1 MSTKILHIS
10 CFIFLMGCGLVA
22 QPKWFGE
29 ELSAYPPSGYFIG
42 EGVGSDYSKALA
54 NAQTE
59 IASQIRVGIESRLTL
74 SISEVSDNDKSE
86 LRESFDSEIKTSV
99 NETIQGIVIVKKE
112 KKKKQYYVAAALDKG
127 KYLAGL
133 RVEIDQLWNQ
143 INRLITDAREF
154 KNNGKLFS
162 AIDNYSDAMP
172 YIAPFYVKKSFY
184 DSLSDKPYTIA
195 EFITVDGIISEIR
208 KLINKIDLNIVEGN
222 NQTGRSGSFLQK
234 PIIIEAKFGKKD
246 YPISSLPL
254 KIEYDDGSTD
264 KIITDASGRS
274 EVWAMAF
281 CGDANK
287 GKVQIQL
294 DHYKFPS
301 VYKKYFV
308 NVNTQSKYNCTE
320 KMPIS
325 FSVYVEDE
333 EKNRLE
339 KVEQKL
345 SKSLEK
351 IGYTVFNDAD
361 LALNGSVSVIEE
373 NEIQGK
379 SGPMVQLKAELSLLM
394 VAKSTNETVGSFTS
408 NFVGLG
414 KNKNKS
420 LEKAYNKMKIKDKD
434 LTQALSSSE
443 EILRNILTKKS
454 IQFLEEGQK
463 LYQQTKLDD
472 AIGILAQVSY
482 GNEQINEAQKLIAS
496 IKKEQEEK
504 LAEQLRREEE
514 EKEKER
520 LKEIE
525 LTRIEAEKEMA
536 LAESRAK
543 EKESE
548 ARIAEAQAAMEKAK
562 ADLANIEKEKLQAE
576 ASIAESEAE
585 AERARADAIAAV
597 LNKAD
602 NMSDASSPS
611 LDNSLP
617 LNSNEKKIVNTW
629 QYIGSLLNST
639 GTYSFEGSGRILFIN
654 EDRTFTE
661 GISSGS
667 WSANGDNLY
676 LDGFSVPYTIEG
688 NTLILGFEINKEL
701 NLMMYELL

>member
-1 MSTKILHIS
+1 MSTKILHIN
-10 CFIFLMGCGLVA
+10 CLIFLMGCGLVA

-29 ELSAYPPSGYFIG
+29 ELSAYPTSGYFIG
-42 EGVGSDYSKALA
+42 EGVGSDYSEALA

-59 IASQIRVGIESRLTL
+59 IASQIRVGIESQLTL

-86 LRESFDSEIKTSV
+86 LRESFDSEIKTSI

-112 KKKKQYYVAAALDKG
+112 KKKQQYYVAAALDKE

-143 INRLITDAREF
+143 INGLITDARGFE
-154 KNNGKLFS
+154 NNGKLFS
-162 AIDNYSDAMP
+162 ALDNYSDAMP
-172 YIAPFYVKKSFY
+172 YISPFYVKKSFY
-184 DSLSDKPYTIA
+184 DSLSDIPYTIA

-208 KLINKIDLNIVEGN
+208 KLINKIDLKIVEGN
-222 NQTGRSGSFLQK
+222 NQTGRSGSFLPK
-234 PIIIEAKFGKKD
+234 PIIIEAKFSKRD

-264 KIITDASGRS
+264 KIITDESGRS
-274 EVWAMAF
+274 AVWAMAF

-301 VYKKYFV
+301 VYRKYFL

-320 KMPIS
+320 KMPVS

-345 SKSLEK
+345 TKSLEK
-351 IGYTVFNDAD
+351 IGYTVFNDAE

-414 KNKNKS
+414 KNRNKS

-434 LTQALSSSE
+434 LTKALSSSE
-443 EILRNILTKKS
+443 EILRNILIKKS

-463 LYQQTKLDD
+463 LYQQIKLDD

-482 GNEQINEAQKLIAS
+482 GDEQINEAQKLIAS

-504 LAEQLRREEE
+504 LAEQIRLETE
-514 EKEKER
+514 EKER

-525 LTRIEAEKEMA
+525 LARIEAEKEKAMS
-536 LAESRAK
+536 EIQSR
-543 EKESE
+543 ET
-548 ARIAEAQAAMEKAK
+548 
-562 ADLANIEKEKLQAE
+562 DIE
-576 ASIAESEAE
+576 
-585 AERARADAIAAV
+585 
-597 LNKAD
+597 
-602 NMSDASSPS
+602 
-611 LDNSLP
+611 
-617 LNSNEKKIVNTW
+617 
-629 QYIGSLLNST
+629 
-639 GTYSFEGSGRILFIN
+639 
-654 EDRTFTE
+654 
-661 GISSGS
+661 
-667 WSANGDNLY
+667 
-676 LDGFSVPYTIEG
+676 
-688 NTLILGFEINKEL
+688 
-701 NLMMYELL
+701 

>member
-1 MSTKILHIS
+1 MSTKILHIN
-10 CFIFLMGCGLVA
+10 CFIFLMGCGIVA

-29 ELSAYPPSGYFIG
+29 ELSAYPTSGYFIG
-42 EGVGSDYSKALA
+42 EGVGSDYSEALA

-59 IASQIRVGIESRLTL
+59 IASQIRVGIESQLTL

-86 LRESFDSEIKTSV
+86 LRESFDSEIKTSI

-112 KKKKQYYVAAALDKG
+112 KKKQQYYVAAALDKE

-133 RVEIDQLWNQ
+133 RVEIDQFWNQ
-143 INRLITDAREF
+143 INHLIIDARGFE
-154 KNNGKLFS
+154 NNGKLFS
-162 AIDNYSDAMP
+162 ALDNYADAMP
-172 YIAPFYVKKSFY
+172 YLPTFYVKKSFY
-184 DSLSDKPYTIA
+184 DSLSDIPYTIV

-208 KLINKIDLNIVEGN
+208 KLINKIDLKIVEGN
-222 NQTGRSGSFLQK
+222 NQTGRSGSFLPK
-234 PIIIEAKFGKKD
+234 PIIIEAKFSKKD

-345 SKSLEK
+345 TKSLEK
-351 IGYTVFNDAD
+351 IGYTVFNDAE

-414 KNKNKS
+414 KNKKKA
-420 LEKAYNKMKIKDKD
+420 LKKAYNKMKIKDKD
-434 LTQALSSSE
+434 LTKALSSSE
-443 EILRNILTKKS
+443 EILRNVLTKKS

-482 GNEQINEAQKLIAS
+482 GDEQINEAQKLIAS

-504 LAEQLRREEE
+504 LAEQIRLETE
-514 EKEKER
+514 EKER

-525 LTRIEAEKEMA
+525 LARIEAEKEKAMS
-536 LAESRAK
+536 EIQSR
-543 EKESE
+543 ET
-548 ARIAEAQAAMEKAK
+548 
-562 ADLANIEKEKLQAE
+562 DIE
-576 ASIAESEAE
+576 
-585 AERARADAIAAV
+585 
-597 LNKAD
+597 
-602 NMSDASSPS
+602 
-611 LDNSLP
+611 
-617 LNSNEKKIVNTW
+617 
-629 QYIGSLLNST
+629 
-639 GTYSFEGSGRILFIN
+639 
-654 EDRTFTE
+654 
-661 GISSGS
+661 
-667 WSANGDNLY
+667 
-676 LDGFSVPYTIEG
+676 
-688 NTLILGFEINKEL
+688 
-701 NLMMYELL
+701 

>member
-1 MSTKILHIS
+1 
-10 CFIFLMGCGLVA
+10 MGCGIVA

-29 ELSAYPPSGYFIG
+29 ALSAYPTSGYFIG
-42 EGVGSDYSKALA
+42 EGVGSDYSEALA

-59 IASQIRVGIESRLTL
+59 IASQIRVGIESQLTL

-112 KKKKQYYVAAALDKG
+112 KKKQQYYVVAALDKE

-143 INRLITDAREF
+143 INRLITDARGFE
-154 KNNGKLFS
+154 NNGKLFS
-162 AIDNYSDAMP
+162 ALDNYSDAMP
-172 YIAPFYVKKSFY
+172 YISPFYVKKSFY
-184 DSLSDKPYTIA
+184 DSLSDRPYTIA

-208 KLINKIDLNIVEGN
+208 KLINKIDLKIVEGN
-222 NQTGRSGSFLQK
+222 NQTGRSGSFLPK
-234 PIIIEAKFGKKD
+234 PIIIEAKFSKKD

-254 KIEYDDGSTD
+254 KIEYDDGSID
-264 KIITDASGRS
+264 KIITDESGRS
-274 EVWAMAF
+274 AVWAMAF

-345 SKSLEK
+345 TKSLEK
-351 IGYTVFNDAD
+351 IGYTVFNDAE

-379 SGPMVQLKAELSLLM
+379 SGPMVQLKAELSLFI

-434 LTQALSSSE
+434 LTKALSSSE
-443 EILRNILTKKS
+443 EILRNVLTKKS

-482 GNEQINEAQKLIAS
+482 GDEQINEAQKLIAS

-504 LAEQLRREEE
+504 LTEQIRLETE
-514 EKEKER
+514 EKER

-525 LTRIEAEKEMA
+525 LARIEAEKEKAMS
-536 LAESRAK
+536 EIQSR
-543 EKESE
+543 ET
-548 ARIAEAQAAMEKAK
+548 
-562 ADLANIEKEKLQAE
+562 DIE
-576 ASIAESEAE
+576 
-585 AERARADAIAAV
+585 
-597 LNKAD
+597 
-602 NMSDASSPS
+602 
-611 LDNSLP
+611 
-617 LNSNEKKIVNTW
+617 
-629 QYIGSLLNST
+629 
-639 GTYSFEGSGRILFIN
+639 
-654 EDRTFTE
+654 
-661 GISSGS
+661 
-667 WSANGDNLY
+667 
-676 LDGFSVPYTIEG
+676 
-688 NTLILGFEINKEL
+688 
-701 NLMMYELL
+701 

>member
-1 MSTKILHIS
+1 MLNKVFSM
-10 CFIFLMGCGLVA
+10 MGNNFKQIICLVFFTACGLIA

-29 ELSAYPPSGYFIG
+29 ELSAYPTSGYFIG
-42 EGVGSDYSKALA
+42 EGVGSDYSEALA

-59 IASQIRVGIESRLTL
+59 IASQIRVGIESQLTL

-86 LRESFDSEIKTSV
+86 LRESFDSEIKTSI

-112 KKKKQYYVAAALDKG
+112 KKKQQYYVAAALDKE

-143 INRLITDAREF
+143 INRLITDARGFE
-154 KNNGKLFS
+154 NNGKLFS
-162 AIDNYSDAMP
+162 ALDNYSDAMP
-172 YIAPFYVKKSFY
+172 YISPFYVKKSFY
-184 DSLSDKPYTIA
+184 DSLSDIPYMIA

-208 KLINKIDLNIVEGN
+208 KLINKIDLKIVEGN
-222 NQTGRSGSFLQK
+222 NQTGRSASFLQK

-264 KIITDASGRS
+264 KIITDESGRS
-274 EVWAMAF
+274 AVWAMAF

-345 SKSLEK
+345 TKSLEK
-351 IGYTVFNDAD
+351 IGYTVFNDAE

-394 VAKSTNETVGSFTS
+394 ILKSTNETVGSFTS

-434 LTQALSSSE
+434 LTKALSSSE
-443 EILRNILTKKS
+443 EILRNVLTKKS

-482 GNEQINEAQKLIAS
+482 GDEQINEAQKLIAS

-504 LAEQLRREEE
+504 LAEQIRLETE
-514 EKEKER
+514 EKER

-525 LTRIEAEKEMA
+525 LARIEAEKEKAMS
-536 LAESRAK
+536 EIQSR
-543 EKESE
+543 ET
-548 ARIAEAQAAMEKAK
+548 
-562 ADLANIEKEKLQAE
+562 DIE
-576 ASIAESEAE
+576 
-585 AERARADAIAAV
+585 
-597 LNKAD
+597 
-602 NMSDASSPS
+602 
-611 LDNSLP
+611 
-617 LNSNEKKIVNTW
+617 
-629 QYIGSLLNST
+629 
-639 GTYSFEGSGRILFIN
+639 
-654 EDRTFTE
+654 
-661 GISSGS
+661 
-667 WSANGDNLY
+667 
-676 LDGFSVPYTIEG
+676 
-688 NTLILGFEINKEL
+688 
-701 NLMMYELL
+701 

>member
-1 MSTKILHIS
+1 MSTKILHIN
-10 CFIFLMGCGLVA
+10 CFIFLMGCGIVA

-29 ELSAYPPSGYFIG
+29 ALSAYPTSGYFIG
-42 EGVGSDYSKALA
+42 EGVGSDYSEALA

-59 IASQIRVGIESRLTL
+59 IASQIRVGIESQLTL

-112 KKKKQYYVAAALDKG
+112 KKKQQYYVAAALDKE

-143 INRLITDAREF
+143 INRLITDARGFE
-154 KNNGKLFS
+154 NNGKLFS
-162 AIDNYSDAMP
+162 ALDNYSDAMP
-172 YIAPFYVKKSFY
+172 YISPFYVKKSFY
-184 DSLSDKPYTIA
+184 DSLSDRPYTIA

-208 KLINKIDLNIVEGN
+208 KLINKIDLKIVEGN
-222 NQTGRSGSFLQK
+222 NQTGRSGSFLPK
-234 PIIIEAKFGKKD
+234 PIIIEAKFSKKD

-254 KIEYDDGSTD
+254 KIEYDDGSID
-264 KIITDASGRS
+264 KIITDESGRS
-274 EVWAMAF
+274 AVWAMAF

-345 SKSLEK
+345 TKSLEK
-351 IGYTVFNDAD
+351 IGYTVFNDAE

-434 LTQALSSSE
+434 LTKALSSSE
-443 EILRNILTKKS
+443 EILRNVLTKKS

-482 GNEQINEAQKLIAS
+482 GDEQINEAQKLIAS

-504 LAEQLRREEE
+504 LAEQIRLETE
-514 EKEKER
+514 EKER

-525 LTRIEAEKEMA
+525 LARIEAEKEKAMS
-536 LAESRAK
+536 EIQSR
-543 EKESE
+543 ET
-548 ARIAEAQAAMEKAK
+548 
-562 ADLANIEKEKLQAE
+562 DIE
-576 ASIAESEAE
+576 
-585 AERARADAIAAV
+585 
-597 LNKAD
+597 
-602 NMSDASSPS
+602 
-611 LDNSLP
+611 
-617 LNSNEKKIVNTW
+617 
-629 QYIGSLLNST
+629 
-639 GTYSFEGSGRILFIN
+639 
-654 EDRTFTE
+654 
-661 GISSGS
+661 
-667 WSANGDNLY
+667 
-676 LDGFSVPYTIEG
+676 
-688 NTLILGFEINKEL
+688 
-701 NLMMYELL
+701 

>member
-1 MSTKILHIS
+1 MSTKILHIN
-10 CFIFLMGCGLVA
+10 CFIFLMGCGIVA

-29 ELSAYPPSGYFIG
+29 ALSAYPTSGYFIG
-42 EGVGSDYSKALA
+42 EGVGSDYSEALA

-59 IASQIRVGIESRLTL
+59 IASQIRVGIESQLTL

-112 KKKKQYYVAAALDKG
+112 KKKQQYYVVAALDKE

-143 INRLITDAREF
+143 INRLITDARGFE
-154 KNNGKLFS
+154 NNGKLFS
-162 AIDNYSDAMP
+162 ALDNYSDAMP
-172 YIAPFYVKKSFY
+172 YISPFYVKKSFY
-184 DSLSDKPYTIA
+184 DSLSDRLYTIA

-208 KLINKIDLNIVEGN
+208 KLINKIDLKIVEGN
-222 NQTGRSGSFLQK
+222 NQTGRSGSFLPK
-234 PIIIEAKFGKKD
+234 PIIIEAKFSKKD

-254 KIEYDDGSTD
+254 KIEYDDGSID
-264 KIITDASGRS
+264 KIITDESGRS
-274 EVWAMAF
+274 AVWAMAF
-281 CGDANK
+281 CGDTNK

-345 SKSLEK
+345 TKSLEK
-351 IGYTVFNDAD
+351 IGYTVFNDAE

-379 SGPMVQLKAELSLLM
+379 SGPMVQLKAELSLFI

-434 LTQALSSSE
+434 LTKALSSSE
-443 EILRNILTKKS
+443 EILRNVLTKKS

-482 GNEQINEAQKLIAS
+482 GDEQINEAQKLIAS

-504 LAEQLRREEE
+504 LAEQIRLETE
-514 EKEKER
+514 EKER

-525 LTRIEAEKEMA
+525 LARIEAEKEKAMS
-536 LAESRAK
+536 EIQSR
-543 EKESE
+543 ET
-548 ARIAEAQAAMEKAK
+548 
-562 ADLANIEKEKLQAE
+562 DIE
-576 ASIAESEAE
+576 
-585 AERARADAIAAV
+585 
-597 LNKAD
+597 
-602 NMSDASSPS
+602 
-611 LDNSLP
+611 
-617 LNSNEKKIVNTW
+617 
-629 QYIGSLLNST
+629 
-639 GTYSFEGSGRILFIN
+639 
-654 EDRTFTE
+654 
-661 GISSGS
+661 
-667 WSANGDNLY
+667 
-676 LDGFSVPYTIEG
+676 
-688 NTLILGFEINKEL
+688 
-701 NLMMYELL
+701 

>member
-1 MSTKILHIS
+1 
-10 CFIFLMGCGLVA
+10 MGNNFKQIICLVFFTACGLIA

-29 ELSAYPPSGYFIG
+29 ELSAYPTSGYFIG
-42 EGVGSDYSKALA
+42 EGVGSDYSEALA

-59 IASQIRVGIESRLTL
+59 IASQIRVGIESQLTL

-86 LRESFDSEIKTSV
+86 LRESFDSEIKTSI

-112 KKKKQYYVAAALDKG
+112 KKKQQYYVAAALDKE

-133 RVEIDQLWNQ
+133 RVEIDQFWNQ
-143 INRLITDAREF
+143 INHLIIDARGFE
-154 KNNGKLFS
+154 NNGKLFS
-162 AIDNYSDAMP
+162 ALDNYSDAMP
-172 YIAPFYVKKSFY
+172 YISPFYVKKSFY
-184 DSLSDKPYTIA
+184 DSLSDIPYTIV

-208 KLINKIDLNIVEGN
+208 KLINKIDLKIVEGN
-222 NQTGRSGSFLQK
+222 NQTGRSGSFLPK
-234 PIIIEAKFGKKD
+234 PIIIEAKFSKRD

-264 KIITDASGRS
+264 KIITDESGRS

-301 VYKKYFV
+301 VYKKYFL

-345 SKSLEK
+345 TKSLEK
-351 IGYTVFNDAD
+351 IGYTVFNDAE

-434 LTQALSSSE
+434 LTKALSSSE
-443 EILRNILTKKS
+443 EILRNVLTKKS

-482 GNEQINEAQKLIAS
+482 GDEQINEAQKLIAS

-504 LAEQLRREEE
+504 LAEQIRLETE
-514 EKEKER
+514 EKER

-525 LTRIEAEKEMA
+525 LARIEAEKEKAMS
-536 LAESRAK
+536 EIQSR
-543 EKESE
+543 ET
-548 ARIAEAQAAMEKAK
+548 
-562 ADLANIEKEKLQAE
+562 DIE
-576 ASIAESEAE
+576 
-585 AERARADAIAAV
+585 
-597 LNKAD
+597 
-602 NMSDASSPS
+602 
-611 LDNSLP
+611 
-617 LNSNEKKIVNTW
+617 
-629 QYIGSLLNST
+629 
-639 GTYSFEGSGRILFIN
+639 
-654 EDRTFTE
+654 
-661 GISSGS
+661 
-667 WSANGDNLY
+667 
-676 LDGFSVPYTIEG
+676 
-688 NTLILGFEINKEL
+688 
-701 NLMMYELL
+701 